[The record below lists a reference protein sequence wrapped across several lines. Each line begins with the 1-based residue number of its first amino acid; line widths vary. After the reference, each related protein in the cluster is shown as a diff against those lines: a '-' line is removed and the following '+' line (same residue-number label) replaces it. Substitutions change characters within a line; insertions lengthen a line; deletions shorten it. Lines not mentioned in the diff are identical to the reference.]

1 MFSLSIISISSR
13 VISMY
18 GKLRMRMI
26 KKIFLGNSVISC
38 YERMLV
44 LLYKGYTLKKE
55 QLPSQF

>member
-1 MFSLSIISISSR
+1 MFSVSIISISSR

-18 GKLRMRMI
+18 GKLRMRII
-26 KKIFLGNSVISC
+26 KTIFLGNSVISC

-44 LLYKGYTLKKE
+44 LLCKGYTPKKE

>member
-1 MFSLSIISISSR
+1 MFPLSIISISGR

-18 GKLRMRMI
+18 GKLQMRII
-26 KKIFLGNSVISC
+26 KTIFLGNSVISC

-44 LLYKGYTLKKE
+44 LLNKGYTPKKK